1 MRIAVAGSIATDILM
16 TFPGRFKDQFLEE
29 QMHKVSLSFLVDEL
43 VVHRGG
49 VAANICYGMAQLGH
63 PSLLVGSV
71 GADFAEYGAALT
83 TAGVDVSHVRVC
95 ENVHTARFTC
105 TTDLDANQIASFYT
119 GAMAQARELDLGA
132 IHAASGGIDLVLIGA
147 DDPDGMLKHTELAKQ
162 HGIAVAAD
170 PSQQMAR
177 MDGADIRRLIDGAA
191 YLFSNEYEAGLM
203 VQKTGWSHG
212 EILERVGVRVTTHG
226 GDGVVIENAE
236 RHPGQGP
243 GRPGAGSGRPDRR
256 RRRLPGR
263 LPDRP
268 RGRPRPRGVRPPRL
282 HAGDHGP
289 GDGRHPGV
297 HARPP
302 HLPGP
307 PDRHLRLPRRRN
319 RRRSA
324 HDDVSRASPPVWASR
339 ANRSG
344 QPQCSTMRPSTTRA
358 SSKMAMSIG
367 ALLGGPKNPPV
378 AVPRARPRAQTR
390 SPTTTESSSV

>member
-49 VAANICYGMAQLGH
+49 VGANICYGMAQLGF

-83 TAGVDVSHVRVC
+83 EAGVDISHVRVC

-119 GAMAQARELDLGA
+119 GAMAEARELDLGA
-132 IHAASGGIDLVLIGA
+132 IHQAAGGVDLVLIGA
-147 DDPDGMLKHTELAKQ
+147 DDPAAMLKHTELAKQ

-177 MDGADIRRLIDGAA
+177 MDGEDIRTLVDGAA

-203 VQKTGWSHG
+203 VQKTGWSHD

-226 GDGVVIENAE
+226 GDGVVIEDSSGILAKVPAVPAPNLVDPTGGGDAF
-236 RHPGQGP
+236 RAGYLT
-243 GRPGAGSGRPDRR
+243 GRAAG
-256 RRRLPGR
+256 L
-263 LPDRP
+263 
-268 RGRPRPRGVRPPRL
+268 
-282 HAGDHGP
+282 DHE
-289 GDGRHPGV
+289 
-297 HARPP
+297 A
-302 HLPGP
+302 
-307 PDRHLRLPRRRN
+307 
-319 RRRSA
+319 SA
-324 HDDVSRASPPVWASR
+324 HLGCTLATTVLETVGTQEYSLDH
-339 ANRSG
+339 
-344 QPQCSTMRPSTTRA
+344 STFLDRLTSTY
-358 SSKMAMSIG
+358 G
-367 ALLGGPKNPPV
+367 ADAAATAKQALRV
-378 AVPRARPRAQTR
+378 IA
-390 SPTTTESSSV
+390 